1 MTLAAQN
8 ISVRLGAKLVLDN
21 VTTSF
26 APGQITAIVGP
37 NGAGKSTLLQ
47 CLAGLRTPDSGTVS
61 LSDEALL
68 AIPPRRRAQRLAYL
82 PQNTDIAWAVDVRT
96 LVGLGRTPYIG
107 AFGLSVDDTAAVD
120 AALHMT
126 DTHALV
132 SRDVLTLSGGERARV
147 LMARAL
153 AGEPQ
158 WLLADEPLTGL
169 DPGYQLDIADLLRRF
184 AHDHGHGVIITLHDL
199 HMALRLA
206 DRVIVLV
213 AGRIDAQGPPAQAL
227 TADVLEKAYGV
238 QAAVIAGGHG
248 PIIDVFGRK
257 SAVK

>member
-1 MTLAAQN
+1 MTLVAQN
-8 ISVRLGAKLVLDN
+8 ICVQLGTKLVLND
-21 VTTSF
+21 VSATFT
-26 APGQITAIVGP
+26 PGQITAIVGP

-47 CLAGLRTPDSGTVS
+47 CLAGLRAPDSGTVS
-61 LSDEALL
+61 LGDEALL
-68 AIPPRRRAQRLAYL
+68 AISPRRRAQRLAYL
-82 PQNTDIAWAVDVRT
+82 PQTTDIAWAVDVRT
-96 LVGLGRTPYIG
+96 LVGLGRTPYTG
-107 AFGLSVDDTAAVD
+107 AFGLDVHDTAAVD

-126 DTHALV
+126 DTHTLAA
-132 SRDVLTLSGGERARV
+132 RDVLTLSGGERARV

-169 DPGYQLDIADLLRRF
+169 DPGYQLDVADVLRRF
-184 AHDHGHGVIITLHDL
+184 AHEQGHGVIITLHDL

-213 AGRIDAQGPPAQAL
+213 AGRIEAQGPPAQAL
-227 TADVLEKAYGV
+227 TVDVLSKAYGV
-238 QAAVIAGGHG
+238 QAAVIAGEHG

-257 SAVK
+257 SGAK